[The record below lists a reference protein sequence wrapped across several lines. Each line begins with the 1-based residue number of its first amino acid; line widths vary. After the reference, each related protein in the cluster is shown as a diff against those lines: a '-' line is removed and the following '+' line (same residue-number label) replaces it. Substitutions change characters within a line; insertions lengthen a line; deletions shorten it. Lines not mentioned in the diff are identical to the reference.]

1 VRMVAASVEITANA
15 TPVLAS
21 EVGERKLEAEMDLN

>member
-1 VRMVAASVEITANA
+1 MAASVEQTAHA

-21 EVGERKLEAEMDLN
+21 ELAEQKLEAEMNLNYN